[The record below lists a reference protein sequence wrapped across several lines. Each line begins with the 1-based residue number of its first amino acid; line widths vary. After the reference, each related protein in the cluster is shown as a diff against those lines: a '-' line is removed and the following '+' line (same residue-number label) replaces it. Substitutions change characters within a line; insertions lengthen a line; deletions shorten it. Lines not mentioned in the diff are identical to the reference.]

1 LPVFAQSWLV
11 LAPQDGGDVLS
22 GHALQVQ
29 VDLLRALDRQ
39 ALKIN
44 PGSRD

>member
-1 LPVFAQSWLV
+1 VV
-11 LAPQDGGDVLS
+11 LAPQNGGDVPS
-22 GHALQVQ
+22 GHAMQVQ

-44 PGSRD
+44 PDSRD

>member
-1 LPVFAQSWLV
+1 M
-11 LAPQDGGDVLS
+11 APQDGGDVLS
-22 GHALQVQ
+22 GHAMQVR

-44 PGSRD
+44 PDSRD